1 MKFHNPIFFF
11 IEYNELSLCIS
22 TVIDFY
28 NLPLIKELNSFHWK
42 MNYEI
47 DLLHEISRD
56 VEPHNLKITYKIEV
70 LESHRLFVSVCIW
83 PLWNTVLKSL
93 MFQLLKPGL
102 VNKFCDVYFILIYL
116 FCHLNPLKQWIIMM
130 DACLCKKWKISLW
143 HLWGDNSLLT
153 RDQNQ

>member
-1 MKFHNPIFFF
+1 
-11 IEYNELSLCIS
+11 
-22 TVIDFY
+22 
-28 NLPLIKELNSFHWK
+28 

-47 DLLHEISRD
+47 DLLHEINRD

-102 VNKFCDVYFILIYL
+102 VNKFCDVYFILI
-116 FCHLNPLKQWIIMM
+116 N
-130 DACLCKKWKISLW
+130 
-143 HLWGDNSLLT
+143 
-153 RDQNQ
+153 

>member
-1 MKFHNPIFFF
+1 MKFHNPIFFFF

-47 DLLHEISRD
+47 DLLHEINRD

-70 LESHRLFVSVCIW
+70 LESHRLFLATLKYSFKEFNVSTLETW
-83 PLWNTVLKSL
+83 FS
-93 MFQLLKPGL
+93 QQ
-102 VNKFCDVYFILIYL
+102 IL
-116 FCHLNPLKQWIIMM
+116 
-130 DACLCKKWKISLW
+130 
-143 HLWGDNSLLT
+143 
-153 RDQNQ
+153 